1 LFSIRCCQD
10 GDNINL
16 KLQIEIK
23 KLWQTI
29 ALIRRA
35 LRSKKSKTSATTWK
49 EDLSDVQKMIS
60 SVFKGTFKIKKRNI
74 LIILGGLVYVL
85 SPMDFLPEALL
96 GPVGLADDA
105 AILIFVYKRI
115 TGELE
120 RFRNES
126 KLEDVEVI
134 S

>member
-1 LFSIRCCQD
+1 M
-10 GDNINL
+10 
-16 KLQIEIK
+16 K
-23 KLWQTI
+23 KLRQTI

-35 LRSKKSKTSATTWK
+35 LGSKKTKTSATTWK

-60 SVFKGTFKIKKRNI
+60 SVLKGTFKIKKRNT

-96 GPVGLADDA
+96 GPLGLADDA
-105 AILIFVYKRI
+105 AILVFVYKRI